1 MFLKDED
8 AALDYAV
15 DWTEA
20 CAGVRTVVDSQWR
33 VAPAGLVLA
42 PLGADDKL
50 TTVRVSGG
58 VVGTLYRLSNLVN
71 FSDGTRDERT
81 MVVRVEKR

>member
-8 AALDYAV
+8 AELDYAV

-20 CAGVRTVVDSQWR
+20 CAGVRTVADSQWR
-33 VAPAGLVLA
+33 VAPTGLVLD
-42 PLGADDKL
+42 PRPIADKI
-50 TTVRVSGG
+50 TTVRLSGG
-58 VVGTLYRLSNLVN
+58 VVGTLYRVSNLVS